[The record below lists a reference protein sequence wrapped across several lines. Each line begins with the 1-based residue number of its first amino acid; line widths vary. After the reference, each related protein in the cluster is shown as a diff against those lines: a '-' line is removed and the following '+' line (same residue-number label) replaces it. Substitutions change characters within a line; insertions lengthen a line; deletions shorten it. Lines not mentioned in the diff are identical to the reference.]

1 MDPNETWKN
10 LLLALAEGRADD
22 AEVYARFIAWDT
34 ADTGDAPAGLLA
46 ALKALEETER

>member
-10 LLLALAEGRADD
+10 LLLALAEGRAYSARHYAAAI
-22 AEVYARFIAWDT
+22 AEAR
-34 ADTGDAPAGLLA
+34 GNKLPAGLQT